1 MSLVRK
7 LGKGFINIE
16 SYLTSTNCCMNS
28 DEKIN
33 SPAEKKIIF
42 ITGATGLLGSHLIKE
57 LVKQNVKIKAL
68 YRNEIPFVDS
78 NIEWIKGDLFD
89 TVLLEEI
96 LQGVDQVYHC
106 AGKVS
111 FNPKAK
117 KELFKTNIE
126 GTANIV
132 NACLNTGV
140 KKLLHVSSVSALGRL
155 RENTI
160 ITEEM
165 QWSEETSNSVYGES
179 KYLAEME
186 VWRGI
191 AEGLN
196 AVIVNPTIILGAG
209 DWNNGSSEIFKTV
222 YKEFPYYSE
231 GVTGFVDVMDVVT
244 AMIALMNSDISAE
257 RFIINADNIS
267 YKELFN
273 MIAEA
278 FHKKPPHKKVSPFMA
293 ASIWRLEAIRS
304 LFTGKAPFITKE
316 TARTAM
322 AKVYFDNSKL
332 LQTLPSFKYTP
343 LKNSVER
350 ICNLLMETNNV
361 ID

>member
-1 MSLVRK
+1 MSLARK
-7 LGKGFINIE
+7 QEKDFINIDRIKE
-16 SYLTSTNCCMNS
+16 FINCCMNS
-28 DEKIN
+28 DASIN
-33 SPAEKKIIF
+33 SPAENKIIF
-42 ITGATGLLGSHLIKE
+42 ITGATGLLGSHLIKP
-57 LVKQNVKIKAL
+57 LSQQNKKIKAL

-96 LQGVDQVYHC
+96 LSGVDEVYHC

-111 FNPKAK
+111 FNPKVK
-117 KELFKTNIE
+117 KELFKTNVE

-132 NACLNTGV
+132 NACLNAGV

-209 DWNNGSSEIFKTV
+209 DWNNGSSEIFKTI
-222 YKEFPYYSE
+222 YKEFPYYSD
-231 GVTGFVDVMDVVT
+231 GVTGFVDVMDLVT
-244 AMIALMNSDISAE
+244 AMILLMNSDISAE

-267 YKELFN
+267 YKDLFD

-293 ASIWRLEAIRS
+293 ASIWRLERIRS

-322 AKVYFDNSKL
+322 AKVYFDNNKL
-332 LQTLPSFKYTP
+332 LQALPSFKYTP
-343 LKNSVER
+343 FKNSVER
-350 ICNLLMETNNV
+350 ICSELINKQYS
-361 ID
+361 